1 MKDFIYH
8 LFYDNDFVQAC
19 IVVVLFGLVLFAG
32 FWLIKAA
39 QNGFSKEELSG
50 QDYCRLTELE
60 NKVAELE
67 SKLEESR
74 KFENYWY
81 NKAQA
86 TQQRMINKFVVW
98 YKANH
103 YYNAATI
110 KKLKKAMEEQ
120 L

>member
-1 MKDFIYH
+1 MKDFIHYL
-8 LFYDNDFVQAC
+8 LFDNDIVRVC
-19 IVVVLFGLVLFAG
+19 ISVVLFGLAFFAG
-32 FWLIKAA
+32 FGLVRVVKNEI
-39 QNGFSKEELSG
+39 KEELSG
-50 QDYCRLTELE
+50 QDYCRLIELE

-74 KFENYWY
+74 KFESYWH

-86 TQQRMINKFVVW
+86 TQQRMINKFVGW

-110 KKLKKAMEEQ
+110 KKLKKTMEE
-120 L
+120 